1 MTTQP
6 SQDPR
11 TDRRTDADL
20 LAAYVSGDG
29 DALGVLVYRYQR
41 VLLSLVRNLAWF
53 EPDPEAVVQEVWL
66 RVLQSAATF
75 SGQAKVSTWLHR
87 ITVNEAISA
96 ARRRRANR
104 AMSVGDLYPSSDQA
118 ERTDTGDPSLAVVDR
133 EHAFAVLP
141 ELLALLPHDQR
152 LVLEVLHLDGLTQ
165 AEAAELLGV
174 SVGTIKSRASRAQNT
189 IRSHLTARPGRQDY
203 HGTWARGGA

>member
-11 TDRRTDADL
+11 TDSRTDADL

-29 DALGVLVYRYQR
+29 DALGVLVHRYQR

-87 ITVNEAISA
+87 ITVNEAITA
-96 ARRRRANR
+96 ARRRRTR
-104 AMSVGDLYPSSDQA
+104 PVTPVGEVFGSFDLAD
-118 ERTDTGDPSLAVVDR
+118 RNDPADPAQPVVDR
-133 EHAFAVLP
+133 EHAA
-141 ELLALLPHDQR
+141 ALLPDLLAQLPRDQR
-152 LVLEVLHLDGLTQ
+152 LVLEVLHLDGLTNE
-165 AEAAELLGV
+165 EAAQLLGV
-174 SVGTIKSRASRAQNT
+174 AVGTIKSRAHRARVT
-189 IRSHLTARPGRQDY
+189 IVAHLATRARAD
-203 HGTWARGGA
+203 AGADL